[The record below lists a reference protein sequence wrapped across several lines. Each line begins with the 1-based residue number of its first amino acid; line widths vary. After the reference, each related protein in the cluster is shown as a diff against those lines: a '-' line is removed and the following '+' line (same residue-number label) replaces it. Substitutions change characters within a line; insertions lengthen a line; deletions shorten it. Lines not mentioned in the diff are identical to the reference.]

1 MSTMSELIQEGKLHR
16 ISLKN
21 RNGKTLI
28 SISLLW
34 AVILVIAAPQLLL
47 VVLISLALDLVDIE
61 YDGQELGLAREG

>member
-16 ISLKN
+16 ITLKN